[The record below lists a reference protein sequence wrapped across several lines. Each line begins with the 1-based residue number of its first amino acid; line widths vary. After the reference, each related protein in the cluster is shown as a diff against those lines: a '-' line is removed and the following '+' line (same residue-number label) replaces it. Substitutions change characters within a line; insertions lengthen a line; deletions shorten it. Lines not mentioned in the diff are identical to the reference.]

1 MRIKTQRE
9 KTRRVKLSYL
19 SIENLYRS
27 KAQEILL
34 FKELYALEKVHGT
47 SAHVEWKEGKVSY
60 FPGGE
65 SLTKFKNLFN
75 EEDLVRLF
83 TELGHEGVTIYG
95 EAYGGSCQKM
105 SYMYGPE
112 LRFIVFDVVINGIWL
127 DVPNMDEVATKFGQ
141 EVVPWR
147 KITCDITSIDA
158 ERDLPSEVAIRRGF
172 TEPHIREG
180 VVLRPL
186 VEMFNRYSERM
197 IVKHKH
203 EKFNERKTPQ
213 KVEDPSKLKILSE
226 ATAIAEEWVTEMR
239 LEHVL
244 QKLPSGIGLES
255 TQKVLTAMVEDVLKE
270 SSGEIVDSKEARNA
284 INKKTVELFKKRVN
298 TLK

>member
-1 MRIKTQRE
+1 MA
-9 KTRRVKLSYL
+9 YL

-47 SAHVEWKEGKVSY
+47 SANISWKEGKVSY

-65 SLTKFKNLFN
+65 SLSKFKSLFN
-75 EEDLVRLF
+75 EERLVKHF
-83 TELGHEGVTIYG
+83 TELGHEEVVVYG
-95 EAYGGSCQKM
+95 EAYGGSRQKM

-112 LRFIVFDVVINGIWL
+112 LRFIVFDVFINNIWL
-127 DVPNMDEVATKFGQ
+127 DVPNMDEVATRLEQ

-147 KITCDITSIDA
+147 KIVCDLAAIDN
-158 ERDLPSEVAIRRGF
+158 ERDRPSEVAVRRGF
-172 TEPHIREG
+172 TEEHIREG

-186 VEMFNRYSERM
+186 AEMFNRYGERM

-203 EKFNERKTPQ
+203 EKFGERKTPQ
-213 KVEDPSKLKILSE
+213 KVEDPSKLKVLTE

-244 QKLPSGIGLES
+244 QKLPQGIGLES
-255 TQKVLTAMVEDVLKE
+255 MQRVLQAMVEDVLKE
-270 SSGEIVDSKEARNA
+270 STGEIVDSKEARNA
-284 INKKTVELFKKRVN
+284 INKKTVELFKKKVN
-298 TLK
+298 VIKG

>member
-1 MRIKTQRE
+1 MA
-9 KTRRVKLSYL
+9 YL

-47 SAHVEWKEGKVSY
+47 SANISWKEGKVSY

-65 SLTKFKNLFN
+65 SLSKFKSLFN
-75 EEDLVRLF
+75 EERLVKHF
-83 TELGHEGVTIYG
+83 TELGHEEVVVYG

-112 LRFIVFDVVINGIWL
+112 LRFIVFDVFINNIWL
-127 DVPNMDEVATKFGQ
+127 DVPNMDEVATRLEQ

-147 KITCDITSIDA
+147 KIVCDLAAIDN
-158 ERDLPSEVAIRRGF
+158 ERDRPSEVAVRRGF
-172 TEPHIREG
+172 TEEHIREG

-186 VEMFNRYSERM
+186 AEMFNRYGERM

-203 EKFNERKTPQ
+203 EKFGERKTPQ
-213 KVEDPSKLKILSE
+213 KVEDPTKLKVLTE

-244 QKLPSGIGLES
+244 QKLPQGIGLES
-255 TQKVLTAMVEDVLKE
+255 MQRVLQAMVEDVLKE
-270 SSGEIVDSKEARNA
+270 SIGEIVDSKEARNA
-284 INKKTVELFKKRVN
+284 INKKTVELFKKKVN
-298 TLK
+298 VIKG

>member
-1 MRIKTQRE
+1 MA
-9 KTRRVKLSYL
+9 YL

-47 SAHVEWKEGKVSY
+47 SANISWKEGKVSY

-65 SLTKFKNLFN
+65 SLSKFKSLFN
-75 EEDLVRLF
+75 EERLVKHF
-83 TELGHEGVTIYG
+83 TELGHEEVVVYG

-112 LRFIVFDVVINGIWL
+112 LRFIVFDVFINNIWL
-127 DVPNMDEVATKFGQ
+127 DVPNMDEVATRLEQ

-147 KITCDITSIDA
+147 KIVCDLAAIDN
-158 ERDLPSEVAIRRGF
+158 ERDRPSEVAVRRGF
-172 TEPHIREG
+172 TEEHIREG

-186 VEMFNRYSERM
+186 AEMFNRYGERM

-203 EKFNERKTPQ
+203 EKFGERKTPQ
-213 KVEDPSKLKILSE
+213 KVEDPSKLKVLTE

-244 QKLPSGIGLES
+244 QKLPQGIGLES
-255 TQKVLTAMVEDVLKE
+255 MQRVLQAMAEDVLKE
-270 SSGEIVDSKEARNA
+270 STGEIVDSKEVRNA
-284 INKKTVELFKKRVN
+284 INKKTVELFKKKVN
-298 TLK
+298 VIKG